1 MKIFILSILI
11 IFSFIGFCRAG
22 EDLSEK
28 LLQEAYQIVK
38 TTSEGDAYRRVST
51 LVWLADKCF
60 KAGQDDKAAD
70 LLSKAF
76 EISKILDKRDSI
88 LTEIALEYAKE
99 GQYDQALKVAKE
111 INDRSKIDF
120 SVIKAT
126 ALVGMAD
133 NYFKANPNDKAFDLL
148 SQAFSEAKNIRSD
161 INKKD
166 NAFAA
171 VALQYIK
178 VGEYDQALQLT
189 KTMYYPLTKAITLTN
204 IAEAYL
210 RSGQKD
216 KVSDMLSP
224 ALEAVNASND
234 SSSYNRGIALAQIG
248 IKYAQIG
255 QYEQALK
262 IAQSIDDAYGKA
274 TALAGTSLEYLKV
287 GQKDKAQE
295 VLSLALKEAKNIYDY
310 PSYNSV
316 DPLVDIYVTAG
327 RREQAL
333 EIAQTI
339 EDPLTRAF
347 ELAIIASAQQTDK

>member
-11 IFSFIGFCRAG
+11 IFSFTGFCRAG

-38 TTSEGDAYRRVST
+38 TTPEGDAYRRVST

-60 KAGQDDKAAD
+60 KAGQNDKAAD

-76 EISKILDKRDSI
+76 EISKILPDRDGI
-88 LTEIALEYAKE
+88 LTEIAFEYAKE
-99 GQYDQALKVAKE
+99 GQSDQALRVARE
-111 INDRSKIDF
+111 INDRSRIDF

-148 SQAFSEAKNIRSD
+148 SQAFSETQNIRID
-161 INKKD
+161 MNKKD

-171 VALQYIK
+171 IALQYIK

-189 KTMYYPLTKAITLTN
+189 KTMHYPLTKAVTLAN
-204 IAEAYL
+204 IAEAYI
-210 RSGQKD
+210 RCGKKD
-216 KVSDMLSP
+216 RVPDILFF
-224 ALEAVNASND
+224 ALEAVNASD
-234 SSSYNRGIALAQIG
+234 DASSYNRGIALAQIA

-255 QYEQALK
+255 QYEQAFE
-262 IAQSIDDAYGKA
+262 IAQGIEDAYGKA
-274 TALAGTSLEYLKV
+274 NALAGISLEYLKV
-287 GQKDKAQE
+287 GQKEKAQDIL
-295 VLSLALKEAKNIYDY
+295 VLAIKEAKNIYDY

-333 EIAQTI
+333 KIAQTI

-347 ELAIIASAQQTDK
+347 ELAIIASAQQADK